1 VRPSLTR
8 SRVGLRKTLGDRRF
22 ARFNGQKA
30 QLQNCQAA
38 VVTELQQRYLTPFP
52 HPSNAVDQ
60 SLNKVDLRPISGA
73 KVHIKTDL
81 LDCVDKNYIVLA
93 MKSRLMAHQCVIVDK
108 PEDAE
113 IQLEIASGGVGTD
126 RTELVV
132 GTPEVPLGLMGSI
145 PKVNFY
151 ERNKAMGTAKLVV
164 VATDVKTKQPLI
176 NSGFALARSDH
187 QYWTM
192 LGAGPVLSGSVAEQ
206 IQTHTGA
213 ADEVVLPS
221 MIPSARTARQ
231 P

>member
-1 VRPSLTR
+1 MKSKPLLGMIGLVLLSGCSTIKQSDT
-8 SRVGLRKTLGDRRF
+8 SRTGLE
-22 ARFNGQKA
+22 
-30 QLQNCQAA
+30 QL
-38 VVTELQQRYLTPFP
+38 LI
-52 HPSNAVDQ
+52 SNAVDQ
-60 SLNKVDLRPISGA
+60 SLNKVDLSPISGA

-81 LDCVDKNYIVLA
+81 LDCVDKNYIILA
-93 MKSRLMAHQCVIVDK
+93 TKSRLMANQCVIVDK

-151 ERNKAMGTAKLVV
+151 ERNKAMGTAKLAV
-164 VATDVKTKQPLI
+164 VATDTKTKQPMI

-192 LGAGPVLSGSVAEQ
+192 L
-206 IQTHTGA
+206 
-213 ADEVVLPS
+213 
-221 MIPSARTARQ
+221 
-231 P
+231 